1 MARTLLKSGIVV
13 TQAKTLGVLPR
24 GDVLIDGERI
34 AALDEDFQDVAL
46 GDTVA
51 QVRNDEFAH

>member
-24 GDVLIDGERI
+24 GDVLIDGERL
-34 AALDEDFQDVAL
+34 ARDVGSGQA
-46 GDTVA
+46 
-51 QVRNDEFAH
+51 